1 MWLLIYKDK
10 KQNSKIRTENE
21 EIINIFVKHAESGN
35 VDEANLYSSCCLKH
49 GYFKPIY
56 PTKCHNLHKEN

>member
-1 MWLLIYKDK
+1 MK
-10 KQNSKIRTENE
+10 KSS
-21 EIINIFVKHAESGN
+21 IFLKHAESGN

-56 PTKCHNLHKEN
+56 PTKMSQFIYGQLILVSVQRTAQKSC